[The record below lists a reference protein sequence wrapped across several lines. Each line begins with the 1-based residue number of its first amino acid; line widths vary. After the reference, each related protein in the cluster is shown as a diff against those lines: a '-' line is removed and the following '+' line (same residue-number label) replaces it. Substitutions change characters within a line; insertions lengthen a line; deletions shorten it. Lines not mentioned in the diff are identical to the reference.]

1 MEIRPDYY
9 DNFKC
14 IAERCQH
21 NCCIGWEI
29 DIDDDTLKKYNTQTG
44 EIGAKLQKSIALE
57 PCAHFILGNDERCPF
72 LNDKNLCELILVG
85 GEEMLC
91 QICKDHP
98 RFYND
103 LYGITEKG
111 IGLSCE
117 AAAEIILTKTA
128 PTTFVCDMGAMPQND
143 FYKRRSEIFA
153 ILQDRNLPL
162 TKRIK
167 NLLASENLSLD
178 LGRVNW
184 WSTYKNL
191 ERLDDKWDEYLDN
204 TTQISDLI
212 PTALE
217 TPCEQLICYFIYR
230 HLSGALYD
238 DMFSERLQFALLS
251 CYVIVSVCK
260 TKTLKELVD
269 IARMYSSEIEYSDEN
284 IEILL
289 QKLLEYNS

>member
-9 DNFKC
+9 DDFKC
-14 IAERCQH
+14 IAEKCQH

-29 DIDDDTLKKYNTQTG
+29 DIDDDTLIKYNTETG
-44 EIGAKLQKSIALE
+44 ELGAKLQKSIALE

-72 LNDKNLCELILVG
+72 LNDKNLCELILSS
-85 GEEMLC
+85 GEDMLC

-103 LYGITEKG
+103 VYGTTEKG

-128 PTTFVCDMGAMPQND
+128 PTTLVCDKGAIPQSE
-143 FYKRRSEIFA
+143 FYGRRSKIFA
-153 ILQDRNLPL
+153 ILQDRSVTLN
-162 TKRIK
+162 KRIET
-167 NLLASENLSLD
+167 LLLSEGVSLD

-184 WSTYKNL
+184 LKTYKNL
-191 ERLDDKWDEYLDN
+191 ERLDATWDEYLDN
-204 TTQISDLI
+204 TAKISADI
-212 PTALE
+212 PPELE
-217 TPCEQLICYFIYR
+217 IPCEQLICYFIYR
-230 HLSGALYD
+230 HLSGALD
-238 DMFSERLQFALLS
+238 DGMFSERVQFALLS
-251 CYVIVSVCK
+251 CCMIVSVCK
-260 TKTLKELVD
+260 TKTIKEMIDV
-269 IARMYSSEIEYSDEN
+269 ARMYSSEIEYSDEN